1 MLRERSAEYGLSED
15 QVRFMEATL
24 ADLSDQRVKP
34 MPLRGAHKERAVMI
48 VHTVE
53 DLNDRSKPLSEDAK
67 NWVFESQVRFA
78 EAEGEPMQSFV
89 YQADQTAQRL
99 HILASAVASK
109 AGGEASLASI
119 ESMLK
124 DVEQMH
130 LTWTVSLVAPLL
142 PKFDVYIDQTGAVAV
157 FPVAGQIEMEKQA
170 V

>member
-1 MLRERSAEYGLSED
+1 
-15 QVRFMEATL
+15 
-24 ADLSDQRVKP
+24 
-34 MPLRGAHKERAVMI
+34 
-48 VHTVE
+48 
-53 DLNDRSKPLSEDAK
+53 
-67 NWVFESQVRFA
+67 
-78 EAEGEPMQSFV
+78 MQSFV

-157 FPVAGQIEMEKQA
+157 SPMAEPVE
-170 V
+170 